1 MGHFKKKLKG
11 LKPCIKIWQIFTY
24 LQIQLGTAKQNCYRI
39 SRKFGGK
46 MMFRNIIVDFGGV
59 VAVIVFS
66 ALLSKTFQKV
76 KRTTF
81 VSKTKFSF

>member
-1 MGHFKKKLKG
+1 
-11 LKPCIKIWQIFTY
+11 
-24 LQIQLGTAKQNCYRI
+24 
-39 SRKFGGK
+39 
-46 MMFRNIIVDFGGV
+46 MMFRNIIVDVGGV

>member
-1 MGHFKKKLKG
+1 
-11 LKPCIKIWQIFTY
+11 
-24 LQIQLGTAKQNCYRI
+24 
-39 SRKFGGK
+39 
-46 MMFRNIIVDFGGV
+46 MFRNIIVDVGGV

-76 KRTTF
+76 KITTF